1 LTPADYYAKD
11 PGRWGGKGAEMLGLS
26 NEVSRDDF
34 IALASNTVPGTNH
47 KLTVRNKEE
56 RRAGYDLCFS
66 VPKSVSMY
74 LAETSDQVVEQMVK
88 EAFDETM
95 ADIEARMETRVRIGG
110 PDRDRITGNALYAWF
125 VHREIR
131 PIDGIPDPHF
141 HIHAY
146 VFNATFDAE
155 EKRWKA
161 GQFGNLKADGPFY
174 EAAFHARLASKL
186 LASGYAIRRTDR
198 DFELASVSR
207 ALVEKFSKRT
217 KQIEELASRE
227 YAALSAK
234 ARAVVVK
241 KTGMDFADAFAQ
253 VKSELGAKSRKAKS
267 EATFPEV
274 RILICN
280 RRFLPKAPVPAG
292 TGLRIN

>member
-88 EAFDETM
+88 EAFNETM

-125 VHREIR
+125 VHRETR

-161 GQFGNLKADGPFY
+161 GQFGNLRRMGRSMRQRSMPDWRRSCWHLAMRSG
-174 EAAFHARLASKL
+174 AR
-186 LASGYAIRRTDR
+186 
-198 DFELASVSR
+198 
-207 ALVEKFSKRT
+207 
-217 KQIEELASRE
+217 IETSSWPR
-227 YAALSAK
+227 
-234 ARAVVVK
+234 
-241 KTGMDFADAFAQ
+241 
-253 VKSELGAKSRKAKS
+253 
-267 EATFPEV
+267 
-274 RILICN
+274 
-280 RRFLPKAPVPAG
+280 
-292 TGLRIN
+292 